1 MVVNFT
7 ELLGREYA
15 GKMGAEADQFIAYSV
30 EGALRIEALL
40 KALLGLLGG
49 DASESRIAS
58 PRSTAAPFSPRRYR
72 ISRRPLS
79 KVAPSSLPIRC
90 RR

>member
-15 GKMGAEADQFIAYSV
+15 GKMGGDADKFISYSV

-40 KALLGLLGG
+40 KALL
-49 DASESRIAS
+49 AYWEVSEREHGQLRRDRLRRRSGEGADSTSRR
-58 PRSTAAPFSPRRYR
+58 RSRRAAPS
-72 ISRRPLS
+72 
-79 KVAPSSLPIRC
+79 
-90 RR
+90 